1 MKEKLL
7 RIMPQI
13 RFDVRSILGKKVRTT
28 EDYWKL
34 ISEVK
39 HPIIRRYE
47 AEVKETIH
55 YPDEVRRSKKDSSV
69 FLYYKKHENI
79 FICVLIRHLNEEGFI
94 ITAYI
99 ADKMKRGDV
108 IWQKR
113 S

>member
-1 MKEKLL
+1 MS
-7 RIMPQI
+7 QV
-13 RFDVRSILGKKVRTT
+13 RFDVKSILEKKIRTT
-28 EDYWKL
+28 EEYWKL

-47 AEVKETIH
+47 EEVKETLKN
-55 YPDEVRRSKKDSSV
+55 PDEVRRSKKDISV
-69 FLYYKKHENI
+69 FLYYKKYGNW
-79 FICVLIRHLNEEGFI
+79 FICVLVRHLNNEGYI

-99 ADKMKRGDV
+99 ADKIKKGEV